1 MSTKDLADALMII
14 LHSHRFA
21 KGENFTEGMDFS
33 IIRDVL
39 YRYSSKARKA
49 FMNHSVYSFLFNYFV
64 EHGGAKEFIRSKVQ
78 GKTNLYVLELEE
90 EFRKL
95 NEEALS
101 L

>member
-1 MSTKDLADALMII
+1 
-14 LHSHRFA
+14 
-21 KGENFTEGMDFS
+21 
-33 IIRDVL
+33 
-39 YRYSSKARKA
+39 
-49 FMNHSVYSFLFNYFV
+49 MNHSVYSFLFNYFV